1 MTREIKVAAI
11 QMDANPAPTGE
22 RMARA
27 DKLVKAA
34 AEAGAQ
40 LVVLPELFNT
50 GYAYSDENFRLA
62 ERLDGMTVGWMRETA
77 ASLHIHLAGS
87 LMLLDGNEVYNSLLL
102 FAPDGRYWLG
112 DWRITSA

>member
-1 MTREIKVAAI
+1 
-11 QMDANPAPTGE
+11 
-22 RMARA
+22 
-27 DKLVKAA
+27 
-34 AEAGAQ
+34 
-40 LVVLPELFNT
+40 
-50 GYAYSDENFRLA
+50 
-62 ERLDGMTVGWMRETA
+62 MRETA